1 MNDFLPAKLRD
12 SVHRGS
18 DGRIVID
25 SLEAYLVQVYFPFG
39 CQHMDIF
46 HLESGAWISSI
57 WIKMDKKTG
66 RIKEH

>member
-12 SVHRGS
+12 SVHQS

-46 HLESGAWISSI
+46 HLNIRRMDI
-57 WIKMDKKTG
+57 FHMDKNG
-66 RIKEH
+66 

>member
-1 MNDFLPAKLRD
+1 MTIFLLLSKLRD

-46 HLESGAWISSI
+46 HWDIRRMDI
-57 WIKMDKKTG
+57 FHMDKNG
-66 RIKEH
+66 

>member
-46 HLESGAWISSI
+46 HLNIRR
-57 WIKMDKKTG
+57 MDIFHMEKNG
-66 RIKEH
+66 

>member
-25 SLEAYLVQVYFPFG
+25 SLGAYLV
-39 CQHMDIF
+39 
-46 HLESGAWISSI
+46 SI
-57 WIKMDKKTG
+57 WMPAHG
-66 RIKEH
+66 YLPFEYQAHRYLPYG

>member
-1 MNDFLPAKLRD
+1 MNDFLPAKLHD
-12 SVHRGS
+12 SVHRES

-46 HLESGAWISSI
+46 HLNIRRMDI
-57 WIKMDKKTG
+57 FHMDKNG
-66 RIKEH
+66 

>member
-46 HLESGAWISSI
+46 HLNIRCI
-57 WIKMDKKTG
+57 DIFHMDKNG
-66 RIKEH
+66 